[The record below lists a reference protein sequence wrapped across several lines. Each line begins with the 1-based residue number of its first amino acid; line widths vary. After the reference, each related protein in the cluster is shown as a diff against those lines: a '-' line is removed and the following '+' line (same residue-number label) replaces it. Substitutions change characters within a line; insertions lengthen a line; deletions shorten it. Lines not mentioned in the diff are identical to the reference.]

1 MKSQTL
7 RRLIRAIA
15 SRSNDDLDRLA
26 FQIVRDEKRV
36 GHNRLAEE
44 LDSILRSTSGDDT
57 ATPDVGSL
65 PRNAEEI
72 GSTSSLT
79 ELPKSRR
86 YRDPLATIVPRDELE
101 HHMVLPPETEKRFAR
116 IEKEYAARQRLAKY
130 GMSPRKKIL
139 LYGAPGCGKTLG
151 AKRLA
156 WNLGL
161 PLMKVRFDSLVS
173 SYFGESA
180 SNLRSLFDAS
190 AASPCVL
197 LMDECDFVA
206 RSRHQ
211 SQDIGEASR
220 IVNTMLLLLD
230 EYDSPGLFVA
240 TTNVADKLDTAIF
253 RRFDDAFEVPPPSE
267 DEINRL
273 LSFSLSSMN
282 VDPKLDWR
290 EIASKLKSFSAA
302 RVVKVACD
310 AAKFA
315 ILENRDVVMRD
326 DFDLAYADNS
336 SDFP

>member
-57 ATPDVGSL
+57 ATTGPGPLPNDAGETGS
-65 PRNAEEI
+65 P
-72 GSTSSLT
+72 SSLT

-116 IEKEYAARQRLAKY
+116 IEKEYAARQRLAKH

-180 SNLRSLFDAS
+180 SNLRSVFDAS

-197 LMDECDFVA
+197 LLDECDFVA

-240 TTNVADKLDTAIF
+240 TTNVANQLDAAIF
-253 RRFDDAFEVPPPSE
+253 RRFDDAFEVPPPSV
-267 DEINRL
+267 DEIDRL

-282 VDPKLDWR
+282 VDPVLDWR
-290 EIASKLKSFSAA
+290 EIASKLNGFSAA
-302 RVVKVACD
+302 KVVKVACD

-315 ILENRDVVMRD
+315 ILENRDIVTSD

-336 SDFP
+336 IDFP